1 MVQPGVELAR
11 VVFPYFPVAVG
22 ELVLGLGH
30 PIRLV
35 GPRSGDEVYLEA
47 GFAKDLE
54 GIERF
59 ADE

>member
-1 MVQPGVELAR
+1 M
-11 VVFPYFPVAVG
+11 VFPYFPVAVG